1 MDELMFKISQILG
14 RNIQYENMKK
24 SFEDLAAV
32 IEKQQKELTEAHNRE
47 LSYNDDIE
55 QMDVMVDLL
64 QKEVNQYKL
73 QETLLLEKVKKQ
85 IEDIRHLRAK
95 TTFKVYEENLLLVQ
109 EIVRLK
115 GEANNVPAMPSM

>member
-1 MDELMFKISQILG
+1 MFKISQILG